1 MFVYSDELC
10 HYGVLGM
17 KWGIR
22 RYQNPDGTLTSK
34 GRVRYAKKELKKEG
48 RVERRHMRAEEKQLR
63 KFYGPNSES
72 ANLAYDSAVSAYTKA
87 AARPALFERKKKA
100 AKLEAASKAVSAAGE
115 KLSKAE
121 ADYNRM
127 GSIYEKDAASYKAKA
142 EVIAKK
148 YNVSVS
154 DIVSS
159 REVKVGKAYTDEFI
173 KTGPTLAD
181 IPLFGTMYY
190 GRVVA
195 EKDANARREMV
206 REESKKRY

>member
-1 MFVYSDELC
+1 MVVYSDELC
-10 HYGVLGM
+10 HWAKGSVGKNHKYIEREWKNGRWRYYYPEAKIPSLGL
-17 KWGIR
+17 
-22 RYQNPDGTLTSK
+22 N
-34 GRVRYAKKELKKEG
+34 A
-48 RVERRHMRAEEKQLR
+48 
-63 KFYGPNSES
+63 
-72 ANLAYDSAVSAYTKA
+72 
-87 AARPALFERKKKA
+87 RKKLK
-100 AKLEAASKAVSAAGE
+100 
-115 KLSKAE
+115 
-121 ADYNRM
+121 D
-127 GSIYEKDAASYKAKA
+127 YEKDAASYKAKA
-142 EVIAKK
+142 EEIAKK

>member
-1 MFVYSDELC
+1 MVVYSDELC
-10 HYGVLGM
+10 H
-17 KWGIR
+17 WA
-22 RYQNPDGTLTSK
+22 K
-34 GRVRYAKKELKKEG
+34 GSVGKNHKYIKREWK
-48 RVERRHMRAEEKQLR
+48 
-63 KFYGPNSES
+63 
-72 ANLAYDSAVSAYTKA
+72 
-87 AARPALFERKKKA
+87 
-100 AKLEAASKAVSAAGE
+100 
-115 KLSKAE
+115 
-121 ADYNRM
+121 YNRM

-142 EVIAKK
+142 ESIAKK

>member
-1 MFVYSDELC
+1 MLVYSDELC

-87 AARPALFERKKKA
+87 AARPALLGRKKKA

-127 GSIYEKDAASYKAKA
+127 GSIYEKDVAYGN
-142 EVIAKK
+142 VIFFS
-148 YNVSVS
+148 NCLCFCFIGSG
-154 DIVSS
+154 IVSS